1 MPIIDIT
8 YFKGRIT
15 LGNVATG
22 SDSLA
27 DTDLVDVYI
36 PDMEVEYL
44 KKALGYPLYKA
55 FVDGLAETTPAQK
68 WLDLKNGKEYT
79 KNDKTYNWG
88 GFANTEKQSPIA
100 YYVYAEYQTNYA
112 TTTFNVGEARPQVQ
126 NSVNASPGGKI
137 FKAWVEMKRL
147 NCDLYEYLEE
157 YKDTYPEYDRC
168 RVYDF
173 GSRNPHGI

>member
-8 YFKGRIT
+8 YFRGRIT

-36 PDMEVEYL
+36 PDMETEYL

-79 KNDKTYNWG
+79 KYDKTYNWG
-88 GFANTEKQSPIA
+88 ALQTMKSKAPSPTMCMLNIKP
-100 YYVYAEYQTNYA
+100 
-112 TTTFNVGEARPQVQ
+112 TTLLQPLT
-126 NSVNASPGGKI
+126 
-137 FKAWVEMKRL
+137 
-147 NCDLYEYLEE
+147 
-157 YKDTYPEYDRC
+157 
-168 RVYDF
+168 
-173 GSRNPHGI
+173 